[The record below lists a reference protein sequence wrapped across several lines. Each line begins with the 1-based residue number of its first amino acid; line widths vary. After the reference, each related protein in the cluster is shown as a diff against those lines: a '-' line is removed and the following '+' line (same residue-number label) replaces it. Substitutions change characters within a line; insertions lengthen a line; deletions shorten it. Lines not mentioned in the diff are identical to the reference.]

1 MQKIG
6 NIIKNIDLTFMDREI
21 HVSSMQYTRA
31 TSCANYELTN
41 EQKLCVEAAI
51 KGQSLKIKAFAGSG
65 KTSTLV
71 AISQKLRGRG
81 LYLAYNKTIQL
92 DATGKFPMHVDC
104 KTAHSIAYRAN
115 AYRIKDRVRNLN
127 VFDIIKH
134 LEIEQICSYE
144 EYDIAFLT
152 LKLLRVFANSDKS
165 SIDYSFRYNLVLQEV
180 VGDNDEQTKSI
191 RNYIINR
198 ASEYWNKCTEKGSVL
213 PIEHDFY
220 LKMYQLSTPDLTS
233 TYDFILF
240 DECQDA
246 NPVLLDILS
255 KQTCQKI
262 YVGDEHQQI
271 YSWRGSINA
280 FAKLTGEEY
289 YLSQS
294 FRFGKEISKLANII
308 TLLKG
313 EQKPLCGTS
322 TIDTQIIQQA
332 TLPATVLCRTNAR
345 IIEVILG
352 NHHRRLHVV
361 GGVEEIL
368 NLAKSGYALYKNDKR
383 NVKHIK
389 LKQFKSWSAMI
400 SFNNRYQD
408 PDITF
413 LTKLIVKH
421 SFDFK
426 NVISKIE
433 NANYVS
439 EATAE
444 MTLSTIHK
452 SKGREWNNVRIED
465 DFLIFNNDELI
476 EDILN
481 HDMEELNLI
490 YVALT
495 RAKGSLYINNG
506 VGTFITR
513 LKAFPEPKA
522 LNDPSQK
529 LPENVYIFPSG
540 EVVAH

>member
-1 MQKIG
+1 
-6 NIIKNIDLTFMDREI
+6 
-21 HVSSMQYTRA
+21 
-31 TSCANYELTN
+31 
-41 EQKLCVEAAI
+41 
-51 KGQSLKIKAFAGSG
+51 
-65 KTSTLV
+65 
-71 AISQKLRGRG
+71 
-81 LYLAYNKTIQL
+81 
-92 DATGKFPMHVDC
+92 
-104 KTAHSIAYRAN
+104 
-115 AYRIKDRVRNLN
+115 
-127 VFDIIKH
+127 
-134 LEIEQICSYE
+134 
-144 EYDIAFLT
+144 
-152 LKLLRVFANSDKS
+152 
-165 SIDYSFRYNLVLQEV
+165 
-180 VGDNDEQTKSI
+180 
-191 RNYIINR
+191 
-198 ASEYWNKCTEKGSVL
+198 
-213 PIEHDFY
+213 
-220 LKMYQLSTPDLTS
+220 MYQLSTPDLTS

-246 NPVLLDILS
+246 NPVLLDIIS

-322 TIDTQIIQQA
+322 TIDTKIIHQA

-465 DFLIFNNDELI
+465 DFLIFNNESAI